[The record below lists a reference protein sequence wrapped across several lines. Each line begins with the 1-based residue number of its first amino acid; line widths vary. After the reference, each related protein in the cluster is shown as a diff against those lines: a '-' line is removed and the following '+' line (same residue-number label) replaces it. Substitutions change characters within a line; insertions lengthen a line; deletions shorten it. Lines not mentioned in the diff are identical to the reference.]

1 MREEAPVAKQK
12 EKSTLNADE
21 AEQLIKY
28 AEKEGAR
35 EELIGK
41 IIFTVMG
48 VGFAVLI
55 ALKLMHKI

>member
-1 MREEAPVAKQK
+1 MAKQK